1 MTDRALVLSL
11 RRRFARAIIDGSK
24 TVELRRR
31 PINALPGTTV
41 ILYESSPTMA
51 VVGTAT
57 LADVEVLRP
66 YTAWRRYR
74 STLGLTWTEFM
85 EYLDGTDQAHLLR
98 LDDVKELIRP
108 LTLETLRASAPFHP
122 PQSFRYLSSADP
134 RELHQLLRR

>member
-11 RRRFARAIIDGSK
+11 RCRFARAIIDGSK

-31 PINALPGTTV
+31 PIKALPGTTV

-57 LADVEVLRP
+57 LIDVVSLRP
-66 YTAWRRYR
+66 HTAWRRYR
-74 STLGLTWTEFM
+74 GTLGLTWNEFI

-98 LDDVKELIRP
+98 LDDVKELTRP
-108 LTLETLRASAPFHP
+108 LSLHKLRASGTFHP

-134 RELHQLLRR
+134 RELHQLIRG